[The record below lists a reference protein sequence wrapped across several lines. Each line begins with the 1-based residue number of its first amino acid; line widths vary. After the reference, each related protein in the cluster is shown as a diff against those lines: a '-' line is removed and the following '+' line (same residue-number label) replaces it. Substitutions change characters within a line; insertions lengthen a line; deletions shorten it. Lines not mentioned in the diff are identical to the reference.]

1 MPSRGVDEPM
11 RRARRRAGIV
21 IAAILALT
29 LCAAVAPAEAKPK
42 IKLKR
47 IGRFQ
52 GPTYVAS
59 APGINGVFVVERGG
73 RIRLVRGR
81 KRQTFTNIS
90 DSVSSGGERGLLSVA
105 FPPDYERSRLVYVYF
120 TNRSG
125 DIEIAELHADSA
137 GTRAPAGTL
146 RRVLLVSHPN
156 HSNHNGGQL
165 QFGPDGFLYAGTGDG
180 GGAGD
185 ASDNAQ
191 NPNSRLG
198 KLLRINPSSGE
209 VGIYSIGLRNP
220 YRFSFDLISD
230 PGRPRL
236 VIGDVGQNR
245 FEEIDYL
252 TLAAA
257 NGANFGWNDFE
268 GFAPFAGAH
277 PPTASGTVRPI
288 KVYPLTGGTCALIG
302 GYVVR
307 DPRLRSL
314 FHRYVYG
321 DFCAG
326 KIRSLVPRLGGARKD
341 RGTGLRVRDLSSF
354 GETADGTLYATSLAG
369 PVYRFIRRR

>member
-1 MPSRGVDEPM
+1 
-11 RRARRRAGIV
+11 
-21 IAAILALT
+21 
-29 LCAAVAPAEAKPK
+29 
-42 IKLKR
+42 
-47 IGRFQ
+47 
-52 GPTYVAS
+52 VAS
-59 APGINGVFVVERGG
+59 APGISGVFVVERGG

-81 KRQTFTNIS
+81 KRHTFTNIS
-90 DSVSSGGERGLLSVA
+90 DSVSTGGERGLLSVA
-105 FPPDYERSRLVYVYF
+105 FPPDYERSRLLYVYF

-125 DIEIAELHADSA
+125 DIEIAELHADAA
-137 GTRAPAGTL
+137 GTKAPASTL
-146 RRVLLVSHPN
+146 RRVLLVPHPN

-165 QFGPDGFLYAGTGDG
+165 QFGPDGLLYAGTGDG

-185 ASDNAQ
+185 APDNAQ
-191 NPNSRLG
+191 NPDSRLG

-220 YRFSFDLISD
+220 YRFSFDLVSD
-230 PGRPRL
+230 PGQPRL

-252 TLAAA
+252 PVAAA

-268 GFAPFAGAH
+268 GFAPFPGAH
-277 PPTASGTVRPI
+277 PPTPSGTVKPI

-307 DPRLRSL
+307 DRRLKSL

-326 KIRSLVPRLGGARKD
+326 KIRSLIPRLGGARKD
-341 RGTGLRVRDLSSF
+341 RGTGLSVRDLSSF

-369 PVYRFIRRR
+369 PVYRFVRRR